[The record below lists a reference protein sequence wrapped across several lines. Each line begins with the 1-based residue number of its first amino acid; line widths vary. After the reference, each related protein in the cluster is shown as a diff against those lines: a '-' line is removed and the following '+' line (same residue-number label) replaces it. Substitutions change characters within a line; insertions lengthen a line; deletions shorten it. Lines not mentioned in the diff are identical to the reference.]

1 MTTDA
6 AVTLLGEPRVLAVP
20 PDLAAALEREDD
32 VLRSFERLSYRG
44 QAELVLSVDRA
55 RTGQSRRRRIARAL
69 GLLREGWA
77 Q

>member
-1 MTTDA
+1 MTSHA
-6 AVTLLGEPRVLAVP
+6 AVTLMSQPRVLALP
-20 PDLAAALEREDD
+20 PDLADALEREDD
-32 VLRSFERLSYRG
+32 VLRSFERMSYDG

-55 RTGQSRRRRIARAL
+55 RTAQSRRRRIARAL